1 MPTKDIT
8 TELLTA
14 CIAHD
19 RLAQRKLYEQFYGY
33 AFNVCLRYSRNETE
47 AGEMVNDGFL
57 RVFKGLSSFRQEGS
71 FKPWLKRVLINSS
84 LNYLRKKQTL
94 LVSISNTAEP
104 EFPDISVSGL
114 QYQDI
119 LGAIQHLPP
128 MYRSVFNLYE
138 IEGYSHQEIS
148 KVLKISAVTSRSN
161 LMRAKTKL
169 KAMLRDYSTLGKIN
183 YQV

>member
-1 MPTKDIT
+1 MPTKDINH
-8 TELLTA
+8 ELLKA
-14 CIAHD
+14 CIAQD
-19 RLAQRKLYEQFYGY
+19 QRAQRKLYEQFYGY
-33 AFNVCLRYSRNETE
+33 AFNICLRYSRNEAE
-47 AGEMVNDGFL
+47 AGEMLNDGFL
-57 RVFKGLSSFRQEGS
+57 RVFKGLSSFRQDSS
-71 FKPWLKRVLINSS
+71 FKPWLKRVVINSS

-94 LVSISNTAEP
+94 LVSISDTAEP
-104 EFPDISVSGL
+104 AFTDISLSGL

-119 LGAIQHLPP
+119 LVAIQHLPP

-148 KVLKISAVTSRSN
+148 KALKISAVTSRSN

-169 KAMLRDYSTLGKIN
+169 KVMLRDYSTHGKIN